1 MNPSDTNDP
10 LDALLREQNDY
21 IEDNGFTAR
30 VMAALPQ
37 RRPRTSLRPAL
48 LLGAT
53 VIGYV
58 LAILWVPWN
67 LLNSGALLSLNGQ
80 ALLAYGLLLVIFG
93 SLLWGVIAA
102 LGWEEIM

>member
-1 MNPSDTNDP
+1 MNPSDSNDP
-10 LDALLREQNDY
+10 LEALLREQNHY
-21 IEDNGFTAR
+21 IEDNGFSAR

-37 RRPRTSLRPAL
+37 RRRRGSLRSAL

-53 VIGYV
+53 AIGYV

-67 LLNSGALLSLNGQ
+67 VLNPAALLSLSGQ
-80 ALLAYGLLLVIFG
+80 ALLAYGLLVAIFG

-102 LGWEEIM
+102 LGWEE

>member
-30 VMAALPQ
+30 VIAALPQ
-37 RRPRTSLRPAL
+37 RRRRGSLRSAVL
-48 LLGAT
+48 LCAT
-53 VIGYV
+53 AICYV
-58 LAILWVPWN
+58 LAIRWVPWN
-67 LLNSGALLSLNGQ
+67 VLNSGALLSFSGQ
-80 ALLAYGLLLVIFG
+80 ALLAYGLLLAIFG

-102 LGWEEIM
+102 LGWEE

>member
-1 MNPSDTNDP
+1 MNRSDTNDP
-10 LDALLREQNDY
+10 LDTLLREQNDY
-21 IEDNGFTAR
+21 IEDNGFTAG

-37 RRPRTSLRPAL
+37 RRRRASLRPAL

-53 VIGYV
+53 AVGYI
-58 LAILWVPWN
+58 LAIRWVPWN
-67 LLNSGALLSLNGQ
+67 LVNSSALLSLNSH

-102 LGWEEIM
+102 FGWEE

>member
-10 LDALLREQNDY
+10 LDVLLREQNHY

-30 VMAALPQ
+30 VIGALPQ
-37 RRPRTSLRPAL
+37 RRRRGSLRSAL

-53 VIGYV
+53 AIGYA
-58 LAILWVPWN
+58 LAIRWVPWN
-67 LLNSGALLSLNGQ
+67 LLNSGALLSFNGQ
-80 ALLAYGLLLVIFG
+80 ALLAYGLLLAIFG

-102 LGWEEIM
+102 LGSE

>member
-1 MNPSDTNDP
+1 MNPPDTNDP
-10 LDALLREQNDY
+10 LDAMLREQNDY

-37 RRPRTSLRPAL
+37 RRPRASPRSAL

-53 VIGYV
+53 AIGYA

-67 LLNSGALLSLNGQ
+67 LLNSGALLSFKGQ
-80 ALLAYGLLLVIFG
+80 ALLAYGLLLAILG

-102 LGWEEIM
+102 VGWEE

>member
-10 LDALLREQNDY
+10 LDALLREENHY
-21 IEDNGFTAR
+21 IEDNGFTVR

-37 RRPRTSLRPAL
+37 RRRRGWSRPAL

-58 LAILWVPWN
+58 LAIRWVPWN
-67 LLNSGALLSLNGQ
+67 LLNSGALLSFSGQ
-80 ALLAYGLLLVIFG
+80 ALLAYGLLLAIFG

-102 LGWEEIM
+102 LGWEE